1 MLPLEQLGASG
12 LLQLDGSTSTTDCR
26 TQSWI
31 GGLMA
36 DADAAELRFAAKF
49 SKISRHAE
57 VLSK

>member
-36 DADAAELRFAAKF
+36 DADAAELRFCG
-49 SKISRHAE
+49 E
-57 VLSK
+57 V